1 MSFLTSSVVH
11 ATGRLCVASVAQ
23 ALTHLSTG
31 PGMAQWNLG
40 LWNCREVE
48 PGLFTGESLFDGAIG
63 FARVQV
69 DADRGLIEYR
79 VGPNPAVLKPR
90 IRASVVAG
98 ELLEHAVGTSVVT
111 LETWRTA
118 GMSDERWTSLMH
130 LHETEIALIQAQL
143 GASPA
148 RRYISSGSPWE
159 EMAGYSRAVVDG
171 DWIFVSGTVGQD
183 FATMTLPKSASAQAE
198 QALDTIERALAQ
210 AGATPMDVVRVRVV
224 VPDRSDV
231 AAVSAAIKRR
241 FGAARPANTTV
252 CCALAVEGAKVEI
265 DVTARR
271 RAAGSQSASQ
281 SR

>member
-1 MSFLTSSVVH
+1 MPFLTPSVVH
-11 ATGRLCVASVAQ
+11 ATARLCVASVAQ
-23 ALTHLSTG
+23 AVEHLSTA

-48 PGLFTGESLFDGAIG
+48 PGLFTGESLFDGATG

-69 DADRGLIEYR
+69 DADRGLIDYR
-79 VGPNPAVLKPR
+79 VGTSPAGLKPR

-98 ELLEHAVGTSVVT
+98 EMLEHPPGTSVVT

-118 GMSDERWTSLMH
+118 GMSDERWTSLMQV
-130 LHETEIALIQAQL
+130 HETEIALIQAQL
-143 GASPA
+143 GALPA
-148 RRYISSGSPWE
+148 RQYISGGSPWE
-159 EMAGYSRAVVDG
+159 EIAGYSRAVADG

-183 FATMTLPKSASAQAE
+183 FTTMTLVESAGDQAE

-210 AGATPMDVVRVRVV
+210 TGATPMDVVRVRVV
-224 VPDRSDV
+224 VPDRNDV
-231 AAVSAAIKRR
+231 AAVSAAVKRR

-271 RAAGSQSASQ
+271 RATGSQSG
-281 SR
+281 